1 MGIKTILVG
10 MFSILFLLSSA
21 TSQPLLIEELYPNTR
36 LQYEG
41 DEFIKLK
48 NPANYTVNLSGWTI
62 SDSEGEL
69 YFPSYLLEP
78 GQIIYIARE
87 AAAFKGTMLLDANF
101 ELADT
106 DAKVPEIRTNGYFRL
121 ANKGDR
127 VALFDVEGKIVDAV
141 AYGNVSSFE
150 GWSGEPL
157 EKPKSGQIFVRSDE
171 SNTDTKNDWISP
183 RKYLAGQS
191 RFEYASLSMSGNVT
205 IFVSPDSSYESV
217 TNFIDSAR
225 ASLYISLYEFNNFQI
240 AERVTNASKRGVKV
254 MVFLDGSPV
263 GGITKSE
270 LQVVDM
276 LTNAGVEVRIL
287 KSPRYRFFH
296 EKYAVA
302 DNSSVLI
309 TTENWKNDSIPEI
322 NTHGN
327 RGWGI
332 ILENSS
338 VAGYYNRIF
347 FDDWTMRTEDEK
359 MTGSTPAQQTSPE
372 GAMYGTYIPKF
383 QAKKFYGTF
392 NITPVLAPD
401 MSLDNRTLLE
411 MIKSA
416 KEYVYVEQ
424 FYIYP
429 KWGNSKNLY
438 LEAAIEAARRG
449 VEVKILLDSYYY
461 NIEVDD
467 PKSNVHTVEYVNGIA
482 KNEGLALEAKLI
494 DLDAAGLVKLH
505 TKGVVAD
512 NKTLVSSIN
521 WNENSPTY
529 NREIGII
536 IDSPEVANYFKEVF
550 LQDWHAKKAM
560 DLGWVWWVVIILCAI
575 ICAVYAHGR
584 HRKKTGKKPQ
594 ITIFGWTPNMEI

>member
-10 MFSILFLLSSA
+10 MLSILFLLSSA

-36 LQYEG
+36 LPYEG

-62 SDSEGEL
+62 SDGKGEL
-69 YFPSYLLEP
+69 YFPSYSLEH
-78 GQIIYIARE
+78 GQSIYIARE
-87 AAAFKGTMLLDANF
+87 AVAFKGTMLLDANCEF
-101 ELADT
+101 TDT
-106 DAKVPEIRTNGYFRL
+106 DAKVPEIRTNGSFRL
-121 ANKGDR
+121 ANTRDW
-127 VALFDVEGKIVDAV
+127 VALFDAKGKIVDAV

-171 SNTDTKNDWISP
+171 RDTDTKNDWISP

-205 IFVSPDSSYESV
+205 TFVSPDSSYESV

-225 ASLYISLYEFNNFQI
+225 SSLYISLYEFNNFQI
-240 AERVTNASKRGVKV
+240 
-254 MVFLDGSPV
+254 
-263 GGITKSE
+263 
-270 LQVVDM
+270 VDM
-276 LTNAGVEVRIL
+276 LTNAGAEVRIL

-359 MTGSTPAQQTSPE
+359 MTGSTPTQPSKPRLRGRCMAL
-372 GAMYGTYIPKF
+372 TYQNFK
-383 QAKKFYGTF
+383 
-392 NITPVLAPD
+392 
-401 MSLDNRTLLE
+401 
-411 MIKSA
+411 
-416 KEYVYVEQ
+416 Q

-482 KNEGLALEAKLI
+482 KNERLALEAKLI

-536 IDSPEVANYFKEVF
+536 IDSPEVANYFKEVI

-584 HRKKTGKKPQ
+584 HRKK
-594 ITIFGWTPNMEI
+594 